1 MNNVPTAP
9 QKTSRRKMHF
19 SIDAETAGAAP
30 SGFSL
35 LSISACVVD
44 RPDLQF
50 SIELAPVIDR
60 STDEARAVS
69 GLSLEQLAING
80 TDPVEALTA
89 FADWVT
95 AQVGESHAPVFVG
108 FNARFDWMIVCDYF
122 ERFGVTNPFGNAALD
137 LKSYCPGMAGGSW
150 ADTSMRY
157 LASRYR
163 ERRSLSHK
171 SLDDARVTTFF
182 RERLVSMS
190 TVDGYIAR
198 IQKAPEA

>member
-9 QKTSRRKMHF
+9 QKTSRPEMYF
-19 SIDAETAGAAP
+19 SIDVETAGAAP
-30 SGFSL
+30 SRFSL

-44 RPDLQF
+44 QPDLQF
-50 SIELAPVIDR
+50 SIEFAPVNDR

-69 GLSLEQLAING
+69 GRSLKQSAING
-80 TDPVEALTA
+80 TDPVAAMTA

-108 FNARFDWMIVCDYF
+108 FNAPFDWMFVCDYF
-122 ERFGVTNPFGNAALD
+122 ERFGVTNPFGNAPLD
-137 LKSYCPGMAGGSW
+137 LKSYYPGMAGGSW
-150 ADTSMRY
+150 ADTSMRC
-157 LASRYR
+157 LAPRYR
-163 ERRSLSHK
+163 EGRALSHK

-190 TVDGYIAR
+190 TVDDYIVR
-198 IQKAPEA
+198 VHEAPEA